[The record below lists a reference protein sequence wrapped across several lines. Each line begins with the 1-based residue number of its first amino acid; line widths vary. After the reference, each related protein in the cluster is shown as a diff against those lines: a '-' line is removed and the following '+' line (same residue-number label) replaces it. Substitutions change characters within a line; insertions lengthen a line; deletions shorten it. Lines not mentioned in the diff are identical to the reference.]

1 MVTLDQVWE
10 SAIADHCMSVAAR
23 GSREMSLRPPW
34 LTLVVPSGR
43 TRHANKPRVIP
54 SHLGDCRNGVH
65 AETLGREGVMAGFVQ
80 IIEFTTSRMDE
91 IRALV
96 QEMRDQPIG
105 LAVRG
110 TFTADRDRPGTYINI
125 IEFASREAATA
136 NSQRPETQEFATKM
150 TELCEGPAKFYN
162 LDLLETWQA

>member
-1 MVTLDQVWE
+1 MR
-10 SAIADHCMSVAAR
+10 SM
-23 GSREMSLRPPW
+23 LRP
-34 LTLVVPSGR
+34 SAG
-43 TRHANKPRVIP
+43 K
-54 SHLGDCRNGVH
+54 
-65 AETLGREGVMAGFVQ
+65 GVMAGFVQ
-80 IIEFTTSRMDE
+80 VIEFTTSRMDE

-150 TELCEGPAKFYN
+150 TELCEGPGEVLQPRPAR
-162 LDLLETWQA
+162 DLAGVGTASPLAPRASFPSSQ